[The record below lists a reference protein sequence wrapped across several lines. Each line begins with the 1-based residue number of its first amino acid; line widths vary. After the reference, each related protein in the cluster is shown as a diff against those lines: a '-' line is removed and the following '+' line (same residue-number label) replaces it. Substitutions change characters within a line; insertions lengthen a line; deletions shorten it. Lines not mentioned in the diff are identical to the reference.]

1 MKKILSTS
9 MLSVAAALLIFASFT
24 EISIYKNLKAYGY
37 GASEVVPTT
46 LVYLGLSDGYT
57 VDTEDGMTQYIGRH
71 NAEYYDDLMSTN
83 GYECID
89 RMGTATIY
97 QKDDTQQLI
106 LATDDRC
113 HWFRV
118 YKMGSGHQIED
129 FEAK

>member
-1 MKKILSTS
+1 MRKKITA
-9 MLSVAAALLIFASFT
+9 SVLGVFAAILIFASFT
-24 EISIYKNLKAYGY
+24 EINIYRNLKAYGY
-37 GASEVVPTT
+37 GSSELAPAT

-57 VDTEDGMTQYIGRH
+57 VATEDGMTRYIGRH
-71 NAEYYDDLMSTN
+71 DSEYYDTLMSSN

-89 RMGTATIY
+89 RMGTASIY
-97 QKDDTQQLI
+97 QKEDTQQLI
-106 LATDDRC
+106 VATDDWC